1 MMMMI
6 LEGAGNDVVV
16 GSKGVSVM
24 PVLFGPSGSLRMKDT
39 VCDK

>member
-1 MMMMI
+1 M
-6 LEGAGNDVVV
+6 LQLVQEGFG
-16 GSKGVSVM
+16 VM